1 MEKPMSYQASSRST
15 TCWTAWA
22 FDDRPAAPLHFYRFE
37 NLSSMNDFIVRNPL
51 LDPKQH
57 ILGYELVW
65 QNRQRRS
72 AHAACEA
79 MLALIVEQFGN
90 EVDLPS
96 GSTFFVDVAPA
107 LLDSMAVRALVPQN
121 FALGLKLAE
130 LADPG
135 TLAAVKALRE
145 QGFGILLRDAEA
157 IVQDKSL
164 LPVASHL
171 EIRFAGTDVAT
182 QAKIYGA
189 VKVTPVRVVAS
200 DLKQWKDFDAYAA
213 LGIASFA
220 GNLLRQPPQTGK
232 TKGINPA
239 QALILQLMDMVRKN
253 ADVRQIETALKRDA
267 ALSYKLLR
275 YINSSGFGLGT
286 EIQSLRHAVSL
297 LGYSPLY
304 RWLSVLLATA
314 SDNAQSQALMQTAII
329 RGRFAEML
337 GQGLLPKSE
346 AENLFVAGMFSLLD
360 RLLGMPMEEVLESV
374 QLPAPVEEALLSR
387 GGMYGPFLALAEA
400 CESEEERIG
409 QLADSLFISAP
420 QVNEAHLAALRWTL
434 ALKL

>member
-1 MEKPMSYQASSRST
+1 
-15 TCWTAWA
+15 
-22 FDDRPAAPLHFYRFE
+22 
-37 NLSSMNDFIVRNPL
+37 MNDFIVRNPL

-57 ILGYELVW
+57 ILGYELSW
-65 QNRQRRS
+65 QDRQHRS
-72 AHAACEA
+72 AQAACEA
-79 MLALIVEQFGN
+79 MLALLVEHFGN
-90 EVDLPS
+90 EQEAPPESIL
-96 GSTFFVDVAPA
+96 FLDVAPA

-121 FALGLKLAE
+121 FALGLKMAQ
-130 LADPG
+130 LADPAV
-135 TLAAVKALRE
+135 LSAAKALRE
-145 QGFGILLRDAEA
+145 QGFGILLRDAQA

-164 LPVASHL
+164 LPVVSHL
-171 EIRFAGTDVAT
+171 EIRYASTDVAT

-200 DLKQWKDFDAYAA
+200 ELKQWKDFDAYAA

-220 GNLLRQPPQTGK
+220 GNLLLQPPQAGK
-232 TKGINPA
+232 SKEINPA

-253 ADVRQIETALKRDA
+253 ADVRQIETVLKRDP
-267 ALSYKLLR
+267 ALSYKLLS
-275 YINSSGFGLGT
+275 YINSSGFGLST

-337 GQGLLPKSE
+337 AQGLLPKSE
-346 AENLFVAGMFSLLD
+346 SENLFVAGMFSLLD
-360 RLLGMPMEEVLESV
+360 RLLGMPMEQVLESV
-374 QLPAPVEEALLSR
+374 QLPAPVVEALLSR
-387 GGMYGPFLALAEA
+387 SGMYGPFLALAEA
-400 CESEEERIG
+400 CESENSEIG
-409 QLADSLFISAP
+409 QLADSLFISAR

>member
-1 MEKPMSYQASSRST
+1 
-15 TCWTAWA
+15 
-22 FDDRPAAPLHFYRFE
+22 
-37 NLSSMNDFIVRNPL
+37 MNDFIVRNPL
-51 LDPKQH
+51 LDPKQQ
-57 ILGYELVW
+57 ILGYELAW
-65 QNRQRRS
+65 QDRQHRGMQ
-72 AHAACEA
+72 AACEA
-79 MLALIVEQFGN
+79 MLAQVVEQFGSEQ
-90 EVDLPS
+90 EVPA
-96 GSTFFVDVAPA
+96 GSSFFLDVAPA
-107 LLDSMAVRALVPQN
+107 MLDSMALRALPPQN
-121 FALGLKLAE
+121 FVLGLKMAE
-130 LADPG
+130 LADAA
-135 TLAAVKALRE
+135 TLAAVKGMRE
-145 QGFGILLRDAEA
+145 QGFGILLRDAQS

-164 LPVASHL
+164 LPVITHL
-171 EIRFAGTDVAT
+171 EIRFSNTEVAM
-182 QAKIYGA
+182 QAKIYGS

-200 DLKQWKDFDAYAA
+200 ELRQWKDFDAYAA
-213 LGIASFA
+213 LGIACFA
-220 GNLLRQPPQTGK
+220 GNLLRQPPQHAK
-232 TKGINPA
+232 AKGINPA

-253 ADVRQIETALKRDA
+253 ADVRQIETALKRDP

-314 SDNAQSQALMQTAII
+314 TDNAHSQALMQTAII

-360 RLLGMPMEEVLESV
+360 RLLGMPMEQVLESI

-400 CESEEERIG
+400 CESEEGPVG
-409 QLADSLFISAP
+409 QLADSLFISAR
-420 QVNEAHLAALRWTL
+420 QVNEAHLAALRWAL